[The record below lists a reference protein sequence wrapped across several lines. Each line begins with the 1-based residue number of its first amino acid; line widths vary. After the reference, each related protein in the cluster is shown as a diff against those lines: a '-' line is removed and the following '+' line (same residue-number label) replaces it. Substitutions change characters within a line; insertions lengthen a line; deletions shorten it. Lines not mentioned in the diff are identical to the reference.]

1 MAHWSPGILTKY
13 GSLLRQPFGC
23 VHWAGTETATISY
36 GAIDGAVRS
45 GERAA
50 EEILAAV

>member
-1 MAHWSPGILTKY
+1 MAHLPPGLLTRY
-13 GSLLRQPFGC
+13 GPLLRQPFGR
-23 VHWAGTETATISY
+23 VHWAGTETSTTSH

-50 EEILAAV
+50 AEILDRS